1 MAEEEFQERS
11 SVKTETEKE
20 QSVVEQETVKD
31 PVIIESEDV
40 TEETEPDYMQMEV
53 KNPRIGKVLK
63 LEEEAKRQNEL
74 EQLRSKRI
82 RQQQEYINQMIDSVE
97 ANLKNTKEEQKLNEE
112 FERHIRTEVYRM
124 HGISEDKLQGM
135 EERRNAW
142 YQGAAFALFFLSLIL
157 VAVCGVLHGFGS
169 ELCIFMA
176 FYTAIEGTL
185 LSNGRKQAAFFE
197 VLIKVLYLLL
207 YPVMLTVFVC
217 YELKFKEYDML
228 VPIFVIAGVVVLML
242 GAVSYFAY
250 DPYRVDKCNRK
261 KANSYIKEMEKAA
274 LKEVR
279 LKEKAFGKLQRKNE
293 KNAEK
298 EKVRKEK
305 EEQKLEK
312 RKMRKE
318 KLSAWWTGIRHKNK
332 KAEQSDGEN
341 RTEEMPET
349 KQSDEMQENMTE
361 AKMQDEEPEN
371 MPETKT
377 SDEVPKNMPKEK
389 MQDEIQADMSEDKK
403 ENI

>member
-1 MAEEEFQERS
+1 MAEEEFQEQS

-20 QSVVEQETVKD
+20 QSAVEKKKAKEQSATEKENVNVENVMEQEQVED

-40 TEETEPDYMQMEV
+40 KMETEPDYTQMEV

-207 YPVMLTVFVC
+207 YPVMLTVFVSQAMS
-217 YELKFKEYDML
+217 K
-228 VPIFVIAGVVVLML
+228 VL
-242 GAVSYFAY
+242 
-250 DPYRVDKCNRK
+250 R
-261 KANSYIKEMEKAA
+261 
-274 LKEVR
+274 
-279 LKEKAFGKLQRKNE
+279 
-293 KNAEK
+293 
-298 EKVRKEK
+298 
-305 EEQKLEK
+305 
-312 RKMRKE
+312 
-318 KLSAWWTGIRHKNK
+318 
-332 KAEQSDGEN
+332 
-341 RTEEMPET
+341 
-349 KQSDEMQENMTE
+349 NM
-361 AKMQDEEPEN
+361 
-371 MPETKT
+371 
-377 SDEVPKNMPKEK
+377 
-389 MQDEIQADMSEDKK
+389 IC
-403 ENI
+403 

>member
-142 YQGAAFALFFLSLIL
+142 YQGAAFALFFFVADLS
-157 VAVCGVLHGFGS
+157 GS
-169 ELCIFMA
+169 VRCSAWIWF
-176 FYTAIEGTL
+176 GTL
-185 LSNGRKQAAFFE
+185 YFYG
-197 VLIKVLYLLL
+197 ILYGNRGH
-207 YPVMLTVFVC
+207 TSFKWQETGSVF
-217 YELKFKEYDML
+217 
-228 VPIFVIAGVVVLML
+228 
-242 GAVSYFAY
+242 
-250 DPYRVDKCNRK
+250 
-261 KANSYIKEMEKAA
+261 
-274 LKEVR
+274 
-279 LKEKAFGKLQRKNE
+279 
-293 KNAEK
+293 
-298 EKVRKEK
+298 
-305 EEQKLEK
+305 
-312 RKMRKE
+312 
-318 KLSAWWTGIRHKNK
+318 
-332 KAEQSDGEN
+332 
-341 RTEEMPET
+341 
-349 KQSDEMQENMTE
+349 
-361 AKMQDEEPEN
+361 
-371 MPETKT
+371 
-377 SDEVPKNMPKEK
+377 
-389 MQDEIQADMSEDKK
+389 
-403 ENI
+403 

>member
-1 MAEEEFQERS
+1 MAEEEFQEQS

-20 QSVVEQETVKD
+20 QSAVEKKKVKEQSATEKEKVNVENVMEQEQVED

-40 TEETEPDYMQMEV
+40 KMETEPDYTQMEV

-250 DPYRVDKCNRK
+250 DPYRVDKRNRK

-279 LKEKAFGKLQRKNE
+279 LKEKALEKLQRKNE
-293 KNAEK
+293 KKAQREK
-298 EKVRKEK
+298 ARKEK
-305 EEQKLEK
+305 EEERPKKREARKAEREAARQKSEQEQPAEK
-312 RKMRKE
+312 IIGWWE
-318 KLSAWWTGIRHKNK
+318 KIRHKNEK
-332 KAEQSDGEN
+332 KTESEVKEQ
-341 RTEEMPET
+341 
-349 KQSDEMQENMTE
+349 MTE
-361 AKMQDEEPEN
+361 NIAKD
-371 MPETKT
+371 
-377 SDEVPKNMPKEK
+377 KNESA
-389 MQDEIQADMSEDKK
+389 E
-403 ENI
+403 